1 MVSMKAMSRLILA
14 AVILA
19 GTLGTARAQGPV
31 VVELF
36 TSEGCSSCP
45 SADSVLRELSR
56 QPASS
61 TPQLVLLGEH
71 VDYWNYIGWTDRFSS
86 SQFSQRQSDYA
97 RAFHLSGGY
106 TPQMVIDGQVQFVG
120 NDAMDVRRKI
130 EAAAGDPKPVQVAL
144 QWQGNNLQIKLSST
158 TAVRGKVLMA
168 ITEDGLTTQVEAG
181 ENGGRTLHHAA
192 VVRQLRE
199 LGTTEQKSFQATV
212 APARDWNA
220 AQLKVA
226 ILVQDPETKK
236 IVGAAS
242 TAYPR

>member
-1 MVSMKAMSRLILA
+1 MNAISRFVWA
-14 AVILA
+14 AVILICSF
-19 GTLGTARAQGPV
+19 GTATAQGPV

-45 SADSVLRELSR
+45 PADSVLRELSR
-56 QPASS
+56 QPANG
-61 TPQLVLLGEH
+61 TPQLILLGEH

-86 SQFSQRQSDYA
+86 SQFSERQSDYA

-120 NDAMDVRRKI
+120 NDATAVWRKI
-130 EAAAGDPKPVQVAL
+130 EAAANDPKPVQVAL
-144 QWQGNNLQIKLSST
+144 QWQGNNLQINLSST
-158 TAVRGKVLMA
+158 NAVRGKVLMA
-168 ITEDGLTTQVEAG
+168 ITEDGLTTQVGAG

-199 LGTTEQKSFQATV
+199 LGTTDKKSFETTV
-212 APARDWNA
+212 APARDWNT

-226 ILVQDPETKK
+226 ILVQDPDTRK
-236 IVGAAS
+236 ILGAAS
-242 TAYPR
+242 TPYPR

>member
-1 MVSMKAMSRLILA
+1 MRVTRVLLA

-19 GTLGTARAQGPV
+19 GAFVPAIAQGPV

-45 SADSVLRELSR
+45 PADSVLRELSR
-56 QPASS
+56 EPANGS
-61 TPQLVLLGEH
+61 PQLVLLGEH

-120 NDAMDVRRKI
+120 NDATDVWRKI
-130 EAAAGDPKPVQVAL
+130 EAAAKDPKPVQVAL
-144 QWQGNNLQIKLSST
+144 QWQGNNLQINLTST
-158 TAVRGKVLMA
+158 SAARGKVLMA
-168 ITEDGLTTQVEAG
+168 ITEDGLTTQVGAG

-199 LGTTEQKSFQATV
+199 LGTAEQKTLQTTV
-212 APARDWNA
+212 VPARDWNA

-226 ILVQDPETKK
+226 ILVQDPNTKK
-236 IVGAAS
+236 ILGAAS
-242 TAYPR
+242 TPYPR

>member
-1 MVSMKAMSRLILA
+1 MKALLRLILA
-14 AVILA
+14 GVVLA
-19 GTLGTARAQGPV
+19 CSFAGAAAQGPV

-45 SADSVLRELSR
+45 PADSVLRELSR
-56 QPASS
+56 QPAGS
-61 TPQLVLLGEH
+61 TPQVVLLGEH

-86 SQFSQRQSDYA
+86 PQFSQRQSDYA

-120 NDAMDVRRKI
+120 NDPTEVWRKI
-130 EAAAGDPKPVQVAL
+130 EAATKDPKPVQVAL
-144 QWQGNNLQIKLSST
+144 QWQGNNLQINLT
-158 TAVRGKVLMA
+158 VPPGTARGKVLLA
-168 ITEDGLTTQVEAG
+168 VTEDGLSTQVEAG

-199 LGTTEQKSFQATV
+199 LGTSDKKTIETTV

-226 ILVQDPETKK
+226 ILVQDPDTKK
-236 IVGAAS
+236 ILGAAS
-242 TAYPR
+242 TPYPR